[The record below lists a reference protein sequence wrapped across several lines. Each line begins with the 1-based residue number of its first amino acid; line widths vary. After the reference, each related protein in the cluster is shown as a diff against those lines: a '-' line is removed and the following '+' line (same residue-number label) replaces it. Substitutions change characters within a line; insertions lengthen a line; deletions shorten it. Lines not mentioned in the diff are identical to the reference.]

1 MTAPVLQIAA
11 LAVGLAV
18 EGWYGETAGIAT
30 WIVLGLLA
38 ERVRKLRAAA

>member
-1 MTAPVLQIAA
+1 MTAPALQIAA

-18 EGWYGETAGIAT
+18 EAWAGETAGIAT

-38 ERVRKLRAAA
+38 ERIRALRAAT

>member
-11 LAVGLAV
+11 LAAGLIV
-18 EGWYGETAGIAT
+18 EAWAGETAGLAT

-38 ERVRKLRAAA
+38 DRIRPMRAWR